1 MLPVAEIDGII
12 PARMGSTRLPGK
24 ALRPI
29 AGVPMIERVYRGAR
43 ACGRLRQ
50 VWVATDAEEIAAYC
64 RGREIP
70 VQMTATTHRSGTDR
84 VLEAAE
90 RLGSRAVVNI
100 QGDEPMV
107 RAEMLERLIE
117 ALFARPE
124 IEVATLRTPLRAEVA
139 EEPGTVK
146 VACDGEGRA
155 LYFSRAAIPYAR
167 DANATPRRWKH
178 LGYYA
183 YSLAA
188 LRRFTQWPAGELE
201 ASEQLE
207 QLRFLENGTAIIA
220 ATTEHDT
227 IGVDT
232 LEDWERA
239 EKRLAKADLMNS

>member
-1 MLPVAEIDGII
+1 MLPVTEIDGII

-29 AGVPMIERVYRGAR
+29 AGTPMIERVYRGAR
-43 ACGRLRQ
+43 ECRKLRQ
-50 VWVATDAEEIAAYC
+50 VWVATDAEEIAAFC
-64 RGREIP
+64 RGRGIP
-70 VQMTATTHRSGTDR
+70 AQMTAATHRSGTDR

-90 RLGSRAVVNI
+90 RLGSQAVVNI

-107 RAEMLERLIE
+107 RAEMLDLLIA

-124 IEVATLRTPLRAEVA
+124 IEVATLRTPLRPEAA
-139 EEPGTVK
+139 GEPGTVK
-146 VACDGEGRA
+146 VVCDGEGRA
-155 LYFSRAAIPYAR
+155 LYFSRAVIPYAR
-167 DANATPRRWKH
+167 DAKAAPRLWKH

-201 ASEQLE
+201 QCEQLE
-207 QLRFLENGTAIIA
+207 QLRFLENGTAIA
-220 ATTEHDT
+220 AAATEHDT

-232 LEDWERA
+232 LEDWQRA
-239 EKRLAKADLMNS
+239 EARLTGIKPE